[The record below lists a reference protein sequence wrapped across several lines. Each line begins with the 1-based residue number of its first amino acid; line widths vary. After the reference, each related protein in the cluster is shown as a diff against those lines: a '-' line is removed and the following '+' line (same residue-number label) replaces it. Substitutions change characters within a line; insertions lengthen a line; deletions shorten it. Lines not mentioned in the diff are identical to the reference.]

1 MPNPFSKIMDL
12 TMIGAYAGMVLVL
25 AAFAFETRGQLSS
38 RSILYLGL
46 MGAGE
51 TMLTIR
57 AAVTGEWPF
66 AILGGIWAAFALYS
80 ILRPIDISDENPL
93 G

>member
-12 TMIGAYAGMVLVL
+12 TMIGAYSGMVLVL

-38 RSILYLGL
+38 RSALYLGL
-46 MGAGE
+46 MGVGE

>member
-46 MGAGE
+46 MGVGE
-51 TMLTIR
+51 TMLPLR

-66 AILGGIWAAFALYS
+66 ASLGGIWAAFALYS